1 MGGTK
6 MKKLI
11 AITIGLAAI
20 VSAMGQKKEPPR
32 MHGAGGYSIEQAC
45 SDRAQL
51 NTIAFDA
58 LGFLTG
64 DLCSSTFLPP
74 GKISDYF
81 GFQYMRDIDTGTGGH
96 NTGFL
101 TRIANN
107 VWVILNK
114 NQKDSLIALARE
126 QAGQIQN
133 LAHKRFPLIKAFH
146 RELDKNIPS
155 GTQGLN
161 QEAVK
166 KCSGELFELD
176 GLLGY
181 RRAQIFGAVARS
193 LDETQKAAFSKL
205 VFGRSETWPE
215 MDEQIDK
222 RGFTHDEHVALM
234 TYASEFFSWYAG
246 SVEADT
252 YFCPE
257 RHGTYFGSFYM
268 KDAPAMG
275 KRNYSISTSLTGD
288 KGEAFLNTLTAP
300 QQKLITSLVDL
311 QRADLGEIVTTR
323 RAISVELRRFMKS
336 DTVDRQKV
344 LALARRYGELDGE
357 ISWYYAT
364 HFAQVGRGLDAT
376 QRQTLMKLRDLAE
389 YKCDGAY
396 LYSERI
402 PSPAIPDTDFLFRT
416 VTGTGSQ

>member
-1 MGGTK
+1 
-6 MKKLI
+6 MKNLIIITIGLI
-11 AITIGLAAI
+11 AITT
-20 VSAMGQKKEPPR
+20 AMGQRKEPPR
-32 MHGAGGYSIEQAC
+32 KQGGGGYNIEQAC
-45 SDRAQL
+45 SDRAQM

-64 DLCSSTFLPP
+64 DLCTSTFLPP
-74 GKISDYF
+74 GKVSDYF

-96 NTGFL
+96 NTDFL
-101 TRIANN
+101 TKIANN
-107 VWVILNK
+107 VWAILNK
-114 NQKDSLIALARE
+114 NQKDQLITLARE
-126 QAGQIQN
+126 QASQIQN
-133 LAHKRFPLIKAFH
+133 LARKRFPLIKAFH
-146 RELDKNIPS
+146 RELDGTIPS
-155 GTQGLN
+155 TTQGLN

-166 KCSGELFELD
+166 KYSGDLFELD

-181 RRAQIFGAVARS
+181 RRAQVLGAVARS
-193 LDETQKAAFSKL
+193 LDDTQKASFSKL
-205 VFGRSETWPE
+205 VFGRSDTWQA

-257 RHGTYFGSFYM
+257 RHGTYFGSFYV

-275 KRNYSISTSLTGD
+275 KKNYSISTSLTGD
-288 KGEAFLNTLTAP
+288 KGEAFLNTLNS
-300 QQKLITSLVDL
+300 QQQQLITSLVDL
-311 QRADLGEIVTTR
+311 QRKDLAEIVTTR
-323 RAISVELRRFMKS
+323 RAISVELRRFLNTDS
-336 DTVDRQKV
+336 VDQQNV

-364 HFAQVGRGLDAT
+364 HFAKVGRSLDST
-376 QRQTLMKLRDLAE
+376 QKLALIKLRDLAE

-402 PSPAIPDTDFLFRT
+402 PLPAIPDTDFLFI
-416 VTGTGSQ
+416 Q